1 METMTLSQIL
11 DAASKLST
19 EQQLELNRALCVLIK
34 NKRKVAAAVAGTKF
48 YPTQVVSFNAKT
60 RGIKF
65 MKIEKFNRAGTAV
78 VGRECHSNGTPM
90 EHGVRWTVSTN
101 LCLSVTL

>member
-11 DAASKLST
+11 EASSKLSV
-19 EQQLELNRALCVLIK
+19 EQQLELNRALCVLIR
-34 NKRKVAAAVAGTKF
+34 NKRKVTAAVAGTKF

-65 MKIEKFNRAGTAV
+65 IKIEKFNRAGTAV
-78 VGRECHSNGTPM
+78 VGYECSADGTRTPGAM
-90 EHGVRWTVSTN
+90 RWTVSTN